1 MSDEHL
7 ISVMRRKAGAGRPA
21 PDVTAMSVDKAL
33 SLATAKATEEGTGM
47 VMQVTQV
54 TEEMTSINRLSDSI
68 PEHALLVLLEGPDT
82 QYGLAV
88 FNLAVTTSVVEQLT
102 TGKVQKHAPEARK
115 PTSTDAVMCFE
126 LIDRVLRQF
135 ETYAD
140 EIANPPEIHGYR
152 AAAQLSEARS
162 IALAFDDVRYRLF
175 RVHVDMGAG
184 ARSGELM
191 FVFPYEQAKPIHDP
205 NLSADWAKD
214 FQSLVMK
221 SEATLETVLQRVTL
235 SLADAANLEVG
246 MTIPIPHDALSRVEI
261 MADGQTLSHGRLGQV
276 NGHRALRLALSVD
289 TETIHSR
296 ASQVKLRDVP
306 DTNSAAQQ
314 DPRAVSMASG
324 DAATSA
330 TLAGTPAVG
339 ALGVASPPE

>member
-54 TEEMTSINRLSDSI
+54 TEEMTSIRRL
-68 PEHALLVLLEGPDT
+68 PELMPENALMALLEGPDT
-82 QYGLAV
+82 QYGLVV

-102 TGKVQKHAPEARK
+102 TGNVQKHSPEARK

-126 LIDRVLRQF
+126 LIDSVLRQF
-135 ETYAD
+135 ETYAA

-152 AAAQLSEARS
+152 VAAQLSEARS
-162 IALAFDDVRYRLF
+162 IALAFDDVRYRLL

-191 FVFPYEQAKPIHDP
+191 FVYPFEPAKPTHDP
-205 NLSADWAKD
+205 NLSVDWAKD
-214 FQSLVMK
+214 FQSSVMK

-246 MTIPIPHDALSRVEI
+246 MTIPIPYDALSRVEI

-276 NGHRALRLALSVD
+276 NGHRALRLELGVD
-289 TETIHSR
+289 TETINSR
-296 ASQVKLRDVP
+296 ASKVKIRDVP
-306 DTNSAAQQ
+306 DANGAAQQ
-314 DPRAVSMASG
+314 DPNDASLAL
-324 DAATSA
+324 DAAATSA
-330 TLAGTPAVG
+330 ALASTPAVG